1 MEEYSQNSTQM
12 SQEDTQMTQD
22 ITQMSQEEPDRSHV
36 RNVISETHAS
46 VKPKP
51 SLSFTTDNA
60 KDVSKALKG
69 FYQWLGCSAH
79 HINLVIKEAF
89 KKNKT
94 AAHLLKKCKKIVSS
108 INYSNTMIYDVR
120 KYQED
125 LDLPPAK
132 LLQEVTTRWW
142 SILLM
147 LISIVQNKDS
157 TTIALSDAGKL
168 QLILTSEELRRI
180 HKII

>member
-1 MEEYSQNSTQM
+1 
-12 SQEDTQMTQD
+12 
-22 ITQMSQEEPDRSHV
+22 
-36 RNVISETHAS
+36 
-46 VKPKP
+46 
-51 SLSFTTDNA
+51 
-60 KDVSKALKG
+60 
-69 FYQWLGCSAH
+69 
-79 HINLVIKEAF
+79 
-89 KKNKT
+89 
-94 AAHLLKKCKKIVSS
+94 
-108 INYSNTMIYDVR
+108 MIYDVR

-180 HKII
+180 HEIIDLLNAFKECTDKLGVQDDINISLIIPTFDFFRKTLTKEKQGESNMIKSMKINLINKLQSRYSEPKIEYLSQCTFLDPRFKKNF